1 MKNERN
7 NTMKN
12 ITYMNINSNSSKIRG
27 FDDLKIRRLKGL
39 SVIHYS
45 LLIILFLLP
54 LGKVWG
60 QTTINYNF
68 EGSDRNSWTFVNGS
82 AVNRWCIS
90 KNSSAQ
96 NGGTYS
102 LYVTNGTAGLQTA
115 TAQAYEYTI
124 SGPSVVWAYID
135 IVFPASS
142 TDYTFSFDWKCGGE
156 SIYDYFSVYL
166 GDASVP
172 TAAVSGSPTQPANT
186 ISFTNN
192 AYTTGGVKFNGYN
205 GSSIANTSWYTFSQT
220 LSRTTYSGTT
230 KRLYFAWKNDN
241 SVGTMPPAAI
251 DNIKLVYTNPCT
263 TLATP
268 TLTATPVVG
277 GVSLSWGAVSNA
289 SGYTIEWGSTSAC
302 SDGSQTVTGT
312 STTISFTS
320 GTRYFRVRANG
331 NGSTYCDSEYST
343 VRSAAP
349 ISRTLS
355 VSSGSVA
362 CSGSGTVLTATATGF
377 SSPRY
382 TWSASPSSGAG
393 LPSSHTNL
401 TTNTIT
407 VTPTTGGNY
416 TYTCSVTEGGSGT
429 ATTASVTISVP
440 QTPTVTISPATA
452 TVCGSYDITPS
463 INTKCGEATYAWS
476 RNSSALGVT
485 TQNYT
490 ATTSGTYIITV
501 TNSALKQYDLI
512 VQNGV
517 PAIVVVAPT
526 ASATGK
532 AVPIGTGGIGSNT
545 SAGNI
550 AYNAAANLQR
560 AIVVNG
566 GVRYDSGNRTGY
578 VIPIQSCTATASI
591 NVTIN
596 EPPTLTHISGRT
608 SQDACVDNA
617 IENIVYHYTPANASV
632 SVSGLPSGVDY
643 TANSGV
649 LTISGSPT
657 VSATYSY
664 TVTVSSGSC
673 PSAAP
678 LTGTIKVADKPEITV
693 NSPQVCKGSSVT
705 LQAGSASTYT
715 WSPTTYLSSGTGS
728 SVSFSSS
735 SSSVVAGNSYTVT
748 VTGTSGNC
756 SNSTVATVTVV
767 GKVTPT
773 FTNPGPICS
782 GAPLTLPTSSNNN
795 SNLTGSAV
803 TGTWSPA
810 VDNTHTTT
818 YTFTPTASP
827 DQCASTATMS
837 VTVNQLPTVTVNSP
851 TVCKGTAASLTASGA
866 ASYTWS
872 PSTNLSATTGAN
884 VNYSSSVNAGTYNVT
899 VTGTSN
905 GCTASATATVTVK
918 DKVTPT
924 FTNPGPICS
933 GASLTLPISS
943 NNNSNL
949 TGSAVTGTWSPA
961 VDNTHTT
968 TYTFTPTA
976 SPDQCASTATMQV
989 VVEAKVTPT
998 FTNPGPYCMGET
1010 PADLPV
1016 CTTTDPISNTTIIGS
1031 WSPSTISTASEGS
1044 ETYTYIINEGQCANN
1059 GEVSVVVNN
1068 CCSLTADAQQVDGLC
1083 GGKIIIEATTENGTG
1098 IISYSW
1104 DNGAGAD
1111 AQYIGAISGNT
1122 YTVHVSDEAGCT
1134 AEAWVTPVQTGYPG
1148 ITPSFD
1154 AITCNGETTDIV
1166 LSVIG
1171 GLGEPYTYQW
1181 EESTSTTNTVEDVTA
1196 GTYHVTVSDAN
1207 CSATA
1212 LISVTEPNAITFD
1225 VTTTPQVCNTLG
1237 TATVSNE
1244 QGGDG
1249 SYSYA
1254 WSNSSDEASVELS
1267 AGNYSVTV
1275 SDGNGCWAS
1284 AVVTIGSSSTT
1295 VSFDAIPSNPTC
1307 SYETGSIVVNNFVG
1321 ASPYTVAWDGG
1332 SVNNITGTYTITGL
1346 TTGDYTVIV
1355 TDADGCGSTQSGLSI
1370 TVPSEIAFTISSTP
1384 QICTTL
1390 GSATVEI
1397 ANSGNYSYV
1406 WHNSANEVVGSNSN
1420 ELTDIAAGNY
1430 SITVTST
1437 ATGCYATEMVTVG
1450 NNPTTVTFSADATSP
1465 ACSYETG
1472 SIAVADIVGT
1482 ANYTVAWDGGS
1493 ENGISDD
1500 HHTISNLG
1508 TGNYT
1513 VTVTDANGCSST
1525 QSGLSITVPSEI
1537 AFTISSTPQICTTLG
1552 SATVE
1557 IANSG
1562 NYSYVWHNSSNEVVG
1577 SNSNELTDVAAGSY
1591 SVTVTSTA
1599 TGCYATETVTVGN
1612 NPTNVTFS
1620 ADATSP
1626 ACSYETG
1633 SIAVTDIV
1641 GTANYTVAWNAGSEN
1656 GISDDHYTIS
1666 NLVTG
1671 NYIVTV
1677 TDANGCSAMQSGLSV
1692 SVPNEITYS
1701 VSAVEQ
1707 ICSTAGSITLESV
1720 SGGTGG
1726 YSYQWSNLAN
1736 EVVGNGTNVLS
1747 GVNADVYNVTV
1758 TDASGCEK
1766 IDAITLTSSSGSVSF
1781 TPVSHDLLCYA
1792 DGSGRIEVQSI
1803 TGNSPYSIAWSSTL
1817 ANGSQDNIT
1826 ASQFDITNLPAGN
1839 YTVVVTDANQ
1849 CSDTATVAVAEH
1861 DSLVAMATL
1870 TAPIKC
1876 HGDEFGVTAT
1886 ASGGYLEAGHNYS
1899 YNWNNNV
1906 NVQTQNNLSEYG
1918 TYFVTVSDDNG
1929 CEATASVGAVEPAQL
1944 QIAIASDAILCNGQT
1959 TTVTVTGTGGTGAY
1973 SGTGTFENISAS
1985 ATPYTYTITDE
1996 NNCSASNQILV
2007 TEPDALS
2014 VAFSNMV
2021 DQTCQTLGSV
2031 DFSIVGGTGNI
2042 SYSWDGGNIGAY
2054 TSAATISLSSGT
2066 HSISVSDANGCTTE
2080 QSVSIG
2086 SGVSMTMAV
2095 PDTTHVLCNGGN
2107 NGAFSIEI
2115 DNGTSPYSISWTSG
2129 VFVENSSSH
2138 TFEDLLA
2145 GTYSVTVNDANGC
2158 LASAS
2163 VVITEPQPLVASS
2176 PAAQILCH
2184 GGNATVT
2191 VSAVG
2196 GVSPYQNTGAYTLSA
2211 GDYDY
2216 VVTDANGCQ
2225 SSVHVHL
2232 SDPSALSVTATTV
2245 DAQCNGGNGSAHLQ
2259 ISGGNSP
2266 YSVQWQDNSIGV
2278 NNTNLPVNTNFG
2290 YTVTDINGCTEQ
2302 GTVSASQPESLVLEL
2317 STDSVSCYGLADGS
2331 VTIAALSGGTQPY
2344 SYLWNNGYQGDAL
2357 SEVASGDYILTV
2369 SDAHGCSITANA
2381 MVPQPSELSVVAMA
2395 TNVNCG
2401 VSAGSLRLNVFGGT
2415 SPYTYMWS
2423 NGSQSDTQTDITEG
2437 VYSVTVAD
2445 EAGCSATSS
2454 ANVGVI
2460 GSIAVSIDEVSPI
2473 SCYGMSDASI
2483 SVVAENVQMPASYI
2497 WDNGLVETTLTGLD
2511 AGSYSVTVSDAW
2523 GCLGTA
2529 SHRIVSPTEITIVS
2543 QVVNPLC
2550 YKSVDGA
2557 IAVEVGG
2564 GRPPYSYMWTDG
2576 STGSNLTNLCAD
2588 VYGLVVTDYD
2598 GCSVSRTFTLT
2609 APQEIDVETEVTDV
2623 SCFGLTNGT
2632 ITISAAGG
2640 VEPYM
2645 YGVGNDSTMQG
2656 EGLFEHLAAGIYNAV
2671 VSDANGCV
2679 VGVQVSVS
2687 QPEQIDMSVVVTEP
2701 TCRDKKDGIIEILAS
2716 GGTLPYEYALDSN
2729 VSDTSLFEG
2738 LGSGKY
2744 SVVVTDANGCFVIE
2758 RGIVV
2763 PFNSRDCIEIPDVFT
2778 PNGDGI
2784 NDEWIIENIDMF
2796 PETHIYVFNR
2806 WGQLLYK
2813 GMVNDAP
2820 WDGRFRGHYVPAGVY
2835 TYIVDLGEDL
2845 EKYEGTV
2852 TVIY

>member
-1 MKNERN
+1 
-7 NTMKN
+7 
-12 ITYMNINSNSSKIRG
+12 MN
-27 FDDLKIRRLKGL
+27 
-39 SVIHYS
+39 S
-45 LLIILFLLP
+45 L
-54 LGKVWG
+54 
-60 QTTINYNF
+60 
-68 EGSDRNSWTFVNGS
+68 
-82 AVNRWCIS
+82 
-90 KNSSAQ
+90 
-96 NGGTYS
+96 
-102 LYVTNGTAGLQTA
+102 
-115 TAQAYEYTI
+115 
-124 SGPSVVWAYID
+124 
-135 IVFPASS
+135 
-142 TDYTFSFDWKCGGE
+142 
-156 SIYDYFSVYL
+156 
-166 GDASVP
+166 P
-172 TAAVSGSPTQPANT
+172 TPNV
-186 ISFTNN
+186 
-192 AYTTGGVKFNGYN
+192 
-205 GSSIANTSWYTFSQT
+205 
-220 LSRTTYSGTT
+220 SGTT
-230 KRLYFAWKNDN
+230 
-241 SVGTMPPAAI
+241 
-251 DNIKLVYTNPCT
+251 
-263 TLATP
+263 
-268 TLTATPVVG
+268 
-277 GVSLSWGAVSNA
+277 
-289 SGYTIEWGSTSAC
+289 TIC
-302 SDGSQTVTGT
+302 NGT
-312 STTISFTS
+312 STT
-320 GTRYFRVRANG
+320 
-331 NGSTYCDSEYST
+331 
-343 VRSAAP
+343 
-349 ISRTLS
+349 
-355 VSSGSVA
+355 
-362 CSGSGTVLTATATGF
+362 LTA
-377 SSPRY
+377 
-382 TWSASPSSGAG
+382 SGG
-393 LPSSHTNL
+393 
-401 TTNTIT
+401 
-407 VTPTTGGNY
+407 
-416 TYTCSVTEGGSGT
+416 
-429 ATTASVTISVP
+429 
-440 QTPTVTISPATA
+440 
-452 TVCGSYDITPS
+452 
-463 INTKCGEATYAWS
+463 
-476 RNSSALGVT
+476 
-485 TQNYT
+485 
-490 ATTSGTYIITV
+490 GTYRWDDNSTNAQRTV
-501 TNSALKQYDLI
+501 
-512 VQNGV
+512 
-517 PAIVVVAPT
+517 
-526 ASATGK
+526 
-532 AVPIGTGGIGSNT
+532 
-545 SAGNI
+545 
-550 AYNAAANLQR
+550 
-560 AIVVNG
+560 
-566 GVRYDSGNRTGY
+566 
-578 VIPIQSCTATASI
+578 
-591 NVTIN
+591 
-596 EPPTLTHISGRT
+596 
-608 SQDACVDNA
+608 
-617 IENIVYHYTPANASV
+617 
-632 SVSGLPSGVDY
+632 
-643 TANSGV
+643 
-649 LTISGSPT
+649 
-657 VSATYSY
+657 
-664 TVTVSSGSC
+664 
-673 PSAAP
+673 
-678 LTGTIKVADKPEITV
+678 
-693 NSPQVCKGSSVT
+693 
-705 LQAGSASTYT
+705 
-715 WSPTTYLSSGTGS
+715 SPTTTTT
-728 SVSFSSS
+728 
-735 SSSVVAGNSYTVT
+735 YTVT
-748 VTGTSGNC
+748 VTNSNNC
-756 SNSTVATVTVV
+756 SATANKVVTVNPTPEAGASIVGDDEVCIGEDAELTATPIGSGYTYRWSTGEETATISIHPTAQTTYTVTVFQGDCSDEESITV
-767 GKVTPT
+767 GTCNCGLTAAAEQITGFCEGKIIVEASAENGTGEITYSWENGLGNEAQYIAPEPDITYTVLVSDETGCTAEASVTPVRT
-773 FTNPGPICS
+773 GYPSITPSYLPIACH
-782 GAPLTLPTSSNNN
+782 GDRTDIVLD
-795 SNLTGSAV
+795 V
-803 TGTWSPA
+803 TGGAGTPY
-810 VDNTHTTT
+810 T
-818 YTFTPTASP
+818 Y
-827 DQCASTATMS
+827 QW
-837 VTVNQLPTVTVNSP
+837 Q
-851 TVCKGTAASLTASGA
+851 G
-866 ASYTWS
+866 
-872 PSTNLSATTGAN
+872 STNTTNTLSN
-884 VNYSSSVNAGTYNVT
+884 VGGGTYNVT
-899 VTGTSN
+899 V
-905 GCTASATATVTVK
+905 
-918 DKVTPT
+918 
-924 FTNPGPICS
+924 
-933 GASLTLPISS
+933 
-943 NNNSNL
+943 
-949 TGSAVTGTWSPA
+949 
-961 VDNTHTT
+961 
-968 TYTFTPTA
+968 
-976 SPDQCASTATMQV
+976 
-989 VVEAKVTPT
+989 
-998 FTNPGPYCMGET
+998 
-1010 PADLPV
+1010 
-1016 CTTTDPISNTTIIGS
+1016 
-1031 WSPSTISTASEGS
+1031 
-1044 ETYTYIINEGQCANN
+1044 
-1059 GEVSVVVNN
+1059 
-1068 CCSLTADAQQVDGLC
+1068 
-1083 GGKIIIEATTENGTG
+1083 
-1098 IISYSW
+1098 
-1104 DNGAGAD
+1104 
-1111 AQYIGAISGNT
+1111 
-1122 YTVHVSDEAGCT
+1122 SDEHSCAT
-1134 AEAWVTPVQTGYPG
+1134 
-1148 ITPSFD
+1148 
-1154 AITCNGETTDIV
+1154 
-1166 LSVIG
+1166 
-1171 GLGEPYTYQW
+1171 
-1181 EESTSTTNTVEDVTA
+1181 STSIVVD
-1196 GTYHVTVSDAN
+1196 
-1207 CSATA
+1207 
-1212 LISVTEPNAITFD
+1212 EPVAITFN
-1225 VTTTPQVCNTLG
+1225 VSATPQVCNSEG

-1244 QGGDG
+1244 AGGDG
-1249 SYSYA
+1249 TYTYEWA
-1254 WSNSSDEASVELS
+1254 NSGNETVGDGTNVLTAN
-1267 AGNYSVTV
+1267 AGTYSVTV
-1275 SDGNGCWAS
+1275 SSDGCESSNTVS
-1284 AVVTIGSSSTT
+1284 IGSSSTT

-1321 ASPYTVAWDGG
+1321 ASPFTVAWDEG
-1332 SVNNITGTYTITGL
+1332 SVDDITGTYTITGL

-1420 ELTDIAAGNY
+1420 ELPDVAAGNY
-1430 SITVTST
+1430 SVTVTTT
-1437 ATGCYATEMVTVG
+1437 ATGCYATETVTVG
-1450 NNPTTVTFSADATSP
+1450 NNPTNVTFSADATSP
-1465 ACSYETG
+1465 DCSYETG
-1472 SIAVADIVGT
+1472 SIAVTDIVGT

-1500 HHTISNLG
+1500 HYTISNLG
-1508 TGNYT
+1508 TGNYS

-1562 NYSYVWHNSSNEVVG
+1562 NYSYVWHNSANEVVG
-1577 SNSNELTDVAAGSY
+1577 SNSNELTDVAAGNY

-1599 TGCYATETVTVGN
+1599 TGCYATETVIVGN

-1633 SIAVTDIV
+1633 SIAVADIV
-1641 GTANYTVAWNAGSEN
+1641 GTANYTVAWNGGSEN

-1666 NLVTG
+1666 NLGTG

-1677 TDANGCSAMQSGLSV
+1677 TDANGCSATQSGLSV

-1726 YSYQWSNLAN
+1726 YSYQWSNSAN

-1747 GVNADVYNVTV
+1747 GVNAGVYNVTV

-1803 TGNSPYSIAWSSTL
+1803 TGNSPYSIAWSSTS

-2042 SYSWDGGNIGAY
+2042 SYLWDGGNIGAY

-2080 QSVSIG
+2080 QTVSIG

-2176 PAAQILCH
+2176 PAAQILCN

-2196 GVSPYQNTGAYTLSA
+2196 GVSPYQNTGTYTLSA

-2357 SEVASGDYILTV
+2357 SEVASGDYTLTV

-2381 MVPQPSELSVVAMA
+2381 MVSQPSELSVVAMA

-2415 SPYTYMWS
+2415 FPYTYMWS
-2423 NGSQSDTQTDITEG
+2423 NGCQSDTQTDITEG

-2523 GCLGTA
+2523 GCFGTA

-2543 QVVNPLC
+2543 QVVNPRC

-2598 GCSVSRTFTLT
+2598 GCSVSRTFTLA
-2609 APQEIDVETEVTDV
+2609 APQEIDVVTEVTDV

-2758 RGIVV
+2758 RGVVV
-2763 PFNSRDCIEIPDVFT
+2763 PLNSRDCIEIPDVFT

-2796 PETHIYVFNR
+2796 PEAHIYVFNR